1 MRLRTKAILILV
13 LASLLLCV
21 NIAPMVQAWSNY
33 PSSEDDLKITA
44 TLQEGQPLKP
54 DDKLE
59 LQLNRSLNKAEN
71 RLAILLGQTDIT
83 GLFII
88 KGKSLTYNRNAFPLA
103 VGENTLVVYLVSG
116 SEEWKEIARF
126 TFKVT
131 DPKAVDSTPPAKTE
145 ITAPEKPDATAKENV
160 EAEKNPTKPE
170 GKPEEKNSEKTEV
183 KAGEK
188 SNEKAATDAVEKNG
202 EKVAKEGAEKSEE
215 KTTQDA
221 PPAESEKPAQE
232 GQAEAAGSEQAQT
245 ETPKRIGGFEKLE
258 FTPSFTIGFESQ
270 AAESHFPEENRPA
283 RPTFADFNLQGSFK
297 NEMQRGLF
305 NSQTQFDIA
314 GTSFR
319 EKALN
324 FAKLGEAA
332 PLVDLASY
340 LMQFQIGKAKIVT
353 GHTSYGT
360 NRHLVNSFS
369 SRGITLVLP
378 LNNQVDFSMAALNG
392 STVVGTGNFFGLN
405 NRKHQML
412 GSTLGFEL
420 LPQRPGGVR
429 AEVSY
434 LNGYVLPVSSFT
446 EGSVNDAERSRG
458 MGVRFIASDTKQRFR
473 FEGGFARSQ
482 FFNPD
487 DALLSQGN
495 NLVAIPTVTRNARYI
510 ETGFDILKEL
520 AITESRKMNLTFN
533 YRHERVD
540 PLYRSLAASTAA
552 DKIQNQF
559 EWLWS
564 LGDITAQFSHVRF
577 NDNLAN
583 IPSILKALNRAQRFS
598 FSAPL
603 LSIFGDPNK
612 PNPFLPRVAYTF
624 DRGYQFSEAIPIN
637 GGFEFAPE
645 AIPNQ
650 LATVQSLSF
659 EWQFQKLRLGYRTNH
674 SFQNNR
680 QIGLELADL
689 INLANGISVGL
700 PVSPT
705 FDLNVE
711 FSFDS
716 ASSKETGRID
726 RTYRLAPSITWR
738 MNQRATLTTSLS
750 TTFAGDVTKLNQ
762 NRNVEF
768 DLQWAYQFS
777 AGKDR
782 FKKVQ
787 SQAFIRYANRYAS
800 SRDNVFNLNNLTK
813 AQTLNVGLSFTF
825 F

>member
-1 MRLRTKAILILV
+1 MRLKSKAIIIMV

-21 NIAPMVQAWSNY
+21 NRAPMVRALSANRI
-33 PSSEDDLKITA
+33 EGEELHITA
-44 TLQEGQPLKP
+44 SLQEGQSLSP
-54 DDKLE
+54 DGKLE
-59 LQLNRSLNKAEN
+59 LQLSRALTKAEN
-71 RLAILLGQTDIT
+71 RLAILLGPTDVT
-83 GLFII
+83 ALFTQ
-88 KGKSLTYNRNAFPLA
+88 KDKLLTYNGQIFPLPA
-103 VGENTLVVYLVSG
+103 GENRLTVYLVSVA
-116 SEEWKEIARF
+116 EEWKELARF
-126 TFKVT
+126 TFKVI
-131 DPKAVDSTPPAKTE
+131 DANAAEPST
-145 ITAPEKPDATAKENV
+145 
-160 EAEKNPTKPE
+160 PTKPDNN
-170 GKPEEKNSEKTEV
+170 PEEKSEAKAKEKIAGEAATKTEDKSAETKDKNAEEKLPGKMDEKAVENATKETTTEKTE
-183 KAGEK
+183 
-188 SNEKAATDAVEKNG
+188 EKAAQE
-202 EKVAKEGAEKSEE
+202 
-215 KTTQDA
+215 A
-221 PPAESEKPAQE
+221 PPAESEKPASE
-232 GQAEAAGSEQAQT
+232 GPATASEQTPT
-245 ETPKRIGGFEKLE
+245 EPPKKIAGFEKLD
-258 FTPSFTIGFESQ
+258 FTPSITISMKSQ
-270 AAESHFPEENRPA
+270 AAESHFPDETRPE
-283 RPTFADFNLQGSFK
+283 RPTFADFTIQGSFK
-297 NEMQRGLF
+297 NEVQRGLF
-305 NSQTQFDIA
+305 NTQTQFDIA
-314 GTSFR
+314 GSSFR
-319 EKALN
+319 QEALR
-324 FAKLGEAA
+324 FGTLGEAA

-340 LMQFQIGKAKIVT
+340 LMQFQIGKAKFIT

-369 SRGITLVLP
+369 SRGITMLLP
-378 LNNQVDFSMAALNG
+378 LNNQFDFSLAAMNG
-392 STVVGTGNFFGLN
+392 STIVGTENFFGLN
-405 NRKHQML
+405 KRKHQIL
-412 GSTLGFEL
+412 SGTLGMEL

-434 LNGYVLPVSSFT
+434 LNGYVLPISSFN
-446 EGSVNDAERSRG
+446 EGNVNDAERSRG
-458 MGVRFIASDTKQRFR
+458 VGLRFLASDAKQRFR
-473 FEGGFARSQ
+473 FEGGFSRSQ

-520 AITESRKMNLTFN
+520 AITENRKMNLTFN

-564 LGDITAQFSHVRF
+564 LGDITAQVSHVRF

-583 IPSILKALNRAQRFS
+583 IPSILKALNRAERVAFA
-598 FSAPL
+598 APL

-612 PNPFLPRVAYTF
+612 PNPFLPRISYSF
-624 DRGYQFSEAIPIN
+624 DRGYQFSEAIPVN

-650 LATVQSLSF
+650 IATVQSLSF
-659 EWQFQKLRLGYRTNH
+659 EWQFEKIRLGYRTNH

-680 QIGLELADL
+680 QPGLELADL
-689 INLANGISVGL
+689 INLANAISVGL
-700 PVSPT
+700 PVTPT

-716 ASSKETGRID
+716 AKSKETGRID
-726 RTYRLAPSITWR
+726 RTYRLAPSVTWR
-738 MNQRATLTTSLS
+738 MNQRATLTSNLS
-750 TTFAGDVTKLNQ
+750 TTLAGDVTNLTQ

-782 FKKVQ
+782 FKKFS

-800 SRDNVFNLNNLTK
+800 SRDNVFKLNNLTK

>member
-1 MRLRTKAILILV
+1 
-13 LASLLLCV
+13 
-21 NIAPMVQAWSNY
+21 
-33 PSSEDDLKITA
+33 LKISA
-44 TLQEGQPLKP
+44 TVQEGQPLKP
-54 DDKLE
+54 DDKFE
-59 LQLNRSLNKAEN
+59 LLLNRPLNKSEN

-83 GLFII
+83 ALFSS
-88 KGKSLTYNRNAFPLA
+88 KGKSLTYNSKAFPLT
-103 VGENTLVVYLVSG
+103 VGENVLVVYLISG

-126 TFKVT
+126 TFTVT
-131 DPKAVDSTPPAKTE
+131 DPKTADAAPSTSPNTENKAQEKPEETVKEKVVEEKEAAIPTKTE
-145 ITAPEKPDATAKENV
+145 S
-160 EAEKNPTKPE
+160 
-170 GKPEEKNSEKTEV
+170 KPEEKNDEKAKEKIEGKADGKVEEKVGEKVTKEASTEKTE
-183 KAGEK
+183 
-188 SNEKAATDAVEKNG
+188 EKAQ
-202 EKVAKEGAEKSEE
+202 AE
-215 KTTQDA
+215 T
-221 PPAESEKPAQE
+221 PPAEGEKPAQE
-232 GQAEAAGSEQAQT
+232 GQTGTTGGDPAQT
-245 ETPKRIGGFEKLE
+245 DPPKKIAGFEKLD
-258 FTPSFTIGFESQ
+258 FTPSITISMKSQ
-270 AAESHFPEENRPA
+270 AAEFHFPEETRPE
-283 RPTFADFNLQGSFK
+283 RPIFADFTLQGSFK
-297 NEMQRGLF
+297 NELQRGLF

-314 GTSFR
+314 GSSFR
-319 EKALN
+319 KEALR
-324 FAKLGEAA
+324 FGTLGEAA

-340 LMQFQIGKAKIVT
+340 LMQFQVGKAKFVS

-369 SRGITLVLP
+369 SRGITMILP
-378 LNNQVDFSMAALNG
+378 LNNQVDFSMAAMNG
-392 STVVGTGNFFGLN
+392 SSIVGTENFFGLN
-405 NRKHQML
+405 KRKHQIL
-412 GSTLGFEL
+412 SSTLGMEFI
-420 LPQRPGGVR
+420 PQRPGGIR

-434 LNGYVLPVSSFT
+434 LNGYVLPISSFT
-446 EGSVNDAERSRG
+446 EGNVNDAERSRG
-458 MGVRFIASDTKQRFR
+458 MGLRFLASDAKQRFR

-487 DALLSQGN
+487 DALLNQGN
-495 NLVAIPTVTRNARYI
+495 NLVVVPTLTRNARYL
-510 ETGFDILKEL
+510 ETGIDILKEL
-520 AITESRKMNLTFN
+520 PISENRKMNLTFN

-564 LGDITAQFSHVRF
+564 LGDITAQVSHVRF

-583 IPSILKALNRAQRFS
+583 IPSILKALNRAERVAFA
-598 FSAPL
+598 APL

-612 PNPFLPRVAYTF
+612 PNPFLPRVSYTF

-650 LATVQSLSF
+650 IATVQSLSF
-659 EWQFQKLRLGYRTNH
+659 EWQFEKIRLGYRTNH

-716 ASSKETGRID
+716 AKSKESQRID

-738 MNQRATLTTSLS
+738 MNQRATLTSSLS
-750 TTFAGDVTKLNQ
+750 TTLAGDVTKFTQ

-768 DLQWAYQFS
+768 DIQWAYQFS

-800 SRDNVFNLNNLTK
+800 SRDNVINLNNLTK
-813 AQTLNVGLSFTF
+813 AQTLNIGLSFTF